1 MSPEEPQS
9 TKWRLWPAAMG
20 WCTRADVLTA
30 FRVVGQE
37 IRAKCHRFAAQ
48 GLTQGEACD
57 LARRIKD
64 QRDLIRQLSDR
75 RNRKHAR
82 RLMRLNRSLKRRL
95 VELVQKAGLEASVL
109 IFK

>member
-1 MSPEEPQS
+1 MSRGEPQPARRRS
-9 TKWRLWPAAMG
+9 WPAAMG
-20 WCTRADVLTA
+20 WCSRADVLTA
-30 FRVVGQE
+30 FRIVGQE

-48 GLTQGEACD
+48 GLTQGDACD

-64 QRDLIRQLSDR
+64 QRDLIRQVSER

-95 VELVQKAGLEASVL
+95 LRLVKQAGLQSSVL